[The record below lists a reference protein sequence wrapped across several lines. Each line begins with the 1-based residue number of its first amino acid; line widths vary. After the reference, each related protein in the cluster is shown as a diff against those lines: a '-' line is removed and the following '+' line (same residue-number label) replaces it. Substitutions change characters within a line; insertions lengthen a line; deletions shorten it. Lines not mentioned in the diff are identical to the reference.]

1 MTVFENIKQMNINE
15 LTDWLYKN
23 DSIDYSPWLTWYN
36 KTYCQNCETVTANVQ
51 YLMKTCECA
60 WCEIHGR
67 CKFFPKLDDGPD
79 RKQMIKLW
87 LESEYKND

>member
-1 MTVFENIKQMNINE
+1 MTVFENIKQMNMDT
-15 LTDWLYKN
+15 L
-23 DSIDYSPWLTWYN
+23 IDCLDKLHFPEYAPWMQWYN
-36 KTYCQNCETVTANVQ
+36 KTYCQNCDTVTANVQ

-60 WCEIHGR
+60 WCEIHGK